1 MAAFFKAEQFV
12 NQYNRLTREK
22 NIARIAKDYHDY
34 GHVDIERAGD
44 VIATITYGP
53 PAHYSTCFLADM
65 DWTFFSEGDDSCWK
79 LAGRP
84 GDRYMLGH
92 GSKFTTDELKL
103 MLEFAEGID
112 RSKVWL
118 LFS

>member
-1 MAAFFKAEQFV
+1 MRAEEFV
-12 NQYNRLTREK
+12 DQYTNLVREK
-22 NIARIAKDYHDY
+22 GYPRIAKDYHDY
-34 GHVDIERAGD
+34 GHVDIECAGD

-53 PAHYSTCFLADM
+53 PAHCSTCFLADM

-84 GDRYMLGH
+84 GDRYMFGH

-112 RSKVWL
+112 RSKGL
-118 LFS
+118 TLFE